1 MSYGPIPTDAY
12 RQSGGSM
19 PAGFSRAKNLPMP
32 VLQPTK
38 FELVT
43 NLKTAKARIADST
56 RILHH
61 VADGAISRHS
71 ALYSITFSASDGVNA
86 ESSVATV
93 RPLKSDLPVCTSQ
106 AHLSARSSAL
116 AWAMRCSVRVS
127 RWSDLGVGWCPQE
140 ARFFISNC
148 RCAKATNA
156 LFHCAPGLDRC
167 LLASATIR
175 LASTAKPLPPTRP
188 APMHAPTTRSNTLR
202 KMPLSRKHSLR
213 ARENAE

>member
-1 MSYGPIPTDAY
+1 MSYGPSPTHAY
-12 RQSGGSM
+12 RQSGSM

-175 LASTAKPLPPTRP
+175 LVHREPLAADQAS
-188 APMHAPTTRSNTLR
+188 PMHAPTTRSNTLR